1 MTIYDLAFEEDHS
14 DIYNLLSSPSIMV
27 DPAHDTL
34 TSGKRKEVFTA
45 PFVSSTEKL
54 FLQRI
59 KSVLHVT
66 SREVV

>member
-14 DIYNLLSSPSIMV
+14 DIYNLLLSPSVMV

-34 TSGKRKEVFTA
+34 TSGDLFHVFS
-45 PFVSSTEKL
+45 FDL
-54 FLQRI
+54 FYNLNLQRI
-59 KSVLHVT
+59 KSVLHVI